1 MIDFP
6 PYEDLKKI
14 ELNNI
19 ISIMEKINQSFSEKS
34 IPIPNRIDSINL
46 LRSLRKYNSSIFL
59 ELFGA
64 LKSKFLNN
72 CLHYD
77 DNPRLQQISL
87 NFIREIFDDDSYGV
101 SNDMVYDL
109 YYDILQILEYNKN
122 NILKEMASTAI
133 RTMAEKVVNDAKI
146 IVLIETLKNSDEN
159 LTGFIFECFRSAIEH
174 LRGYI
179 YLNYNFNDIMD
190 KLNLEDLQD
199 NDEDYSMKIKQIFH
213 ILKNSL
219 DKKDEEEI
227 IKSLNND
234 NQSLYK
240 MFTS

>member
-14 ELNNI
+14 EPQNI
-19 ISIMEKINQSFSEKS
+19 ITIMEKINQSFSEKS
-34 IPIPNRIDSINL
+34 IPIPTRIESINL
-46 LRSLRKYNSSIFL
+46 LRSLHKYNSPIFL

-64 LKSKFLNN
+64 LKTKFLNN

-77 DNPRLQQISL
+77 ENPRLQQVSL

-101 SNDMVYDL
+101 SNDTVYDL

-122 NILKEMASTAI
+122 NILKEMARTAI

-159 LTGFIFECFRSAIEH
+159 LTSFIFECFRNAIEN
-174 LRGYI
+174 LKGYI

-190 KLNLEDLQD
+190 KLNLEDVSG
-199 NDEDYSMKIKQIFH
+199 DYLIKIKQIFH

-227 IKSLNND
+227 FNNLNNE
-234 NQSLYK
+234 NQSLYQTL
-240 MFTS
+240 TS

>member
-14 ELNNI
+14 EPQNI
-19 ISIMEKINQSFSEKS
+19 ITIMEKINQSFSEKS
-34 IPIPNRIDSINL
+34 IPIPTRIESINH
-46 LRSLRKYNSSIFL
+46 LRSLHKYNSPIFL

-64 LKSKFLNN
+64 LKTKFLNN

-77 DNPRLQQISL
+77 ENPRLQQVSL

-101 SNDMVYDL
+101 SNDTVYDL

-122 NILKEMASTAI
+122 NILKEMARTAI

-159 LTGFIFECFRSAIEH
+159 LTSFIFECFRNAIEN
-174 LRGYI
+174 LKGYI

-190 KLNLEDLQD
+190 KLNLEDVSG
-199 NDEDYSMKIKQIFH
+199 DYLIKIKQIFH

-227 IKSLNND
+227 FNNLNNE
-234 NQSLYK
+234 NQSFYQTL
-240 MFTS
+240 TS